1 MSADSCLLPVP
12 KPLRYVALIA
22 AAGVGS
28 RAGGEVPKQYL
39 PINGRTMLE
48 HSIAAMLSDAR
59 IEMVFV
65 VVAPAD
71 NQWRSLKVNSEQI
84 DFLRVGGNSRA
95 ESVRNG
101 LNAIDAR
108 AGDDDRVLVHDA
120 ARPCLAAV
128 DLARLIDQV
137 ADDPRGG
144 LLATP
149 VTDTLKQVE
158 DGHVVA
164 TINRDALWCAQTPQ
178 MFRVASLRAALN
190 RQPLDGITDEASAI
204 ERSGNFPLLVRGCA
218 TNIKVTSA
226 QDLALACAILGA
238 RKVAR

>member
-1 MSADSCLLPVP
+1 VSADSCPLPVP

-28 RAGGEVPKQYL
+28 RVGGEVPKQYL

-48 HSIAAMLSDAR
+48 HSIAAMRSDAR

-71 NQWRSLKVNSEQI
+71 NQWRSLKANSEQI
-84 DFLRVGGNSRA
+84 DFLRGGGNSRA

-137 ADDPRGG
+137 SDDPRGG

-226 QDLALACAILGA
+226 QDLALAGAILGA